1 MPRASSSP
9 PAVSSDSAAGAD
21 RTADEKVR
29 LLDAVVRAID
39 RDTGGQ
45 LVASVLE
52 DALVFPARG
61 SLARTAAVLA
71 RDLRLTRAIP
81 ALVHCLE
88 HVHEDDPLLYSA
100 RKALEGMGNE
110 PADALLDAFH
120 RWTSPEIRLR
130 LAGALL
136 DTRVRNELIF
146 DALVQ
151 LLDDDP
157 WVGPEYVQ
165 EYGGPDALKVVSD
178 ALDRAVLAQREPI
191 NIFTNEDICALARA
205 VRKLGGSVSPSQQA
219 KLDEVLLRRQTAPV
233 PWDADRPRPPPA
245 IRGPVP
251 GRNAPCHCGSGR
263 KYKKCH
269 LDEDSRGS
277 R

>member
-1 MPRASSSP
+1 M
-9 PAVSSDSAAGAD
+9 
-21 RTADEKVR
+21 ADEKVR

-61 SLARTAAVLA
+61 SLARTAAGLA

-88 HVHEDDPLLYSA
+88 HVHEDDPLLDAA
-100 RKALEGMGNE
+100 REALEGMGSE

-130 LAGALL
+130 LAGSLL

-151 LLDDDP
+151 LLEDDP
-157 WVGPEYVQ
+157 WVGPEYLQ

-178 ALDRAVLAQREPI
+178 ALDRAVLARREPI
-191 NIFTNEDICALARA
+191 DIFTNEDICALARA
-205 VRKLGGSVSPSQQA
+205 IAKLGGSLSPSQQG
-219 KLDEVLLRRQTAPV
+219 KLDEVLRRRRTAPL
-233 PWDADRPRPPPA
+233 PGEADRPQPPPA
-245 IRGPVP
+245 IRRPAP
-251 GRNAPCHCGSGR
+251 GRNASCHCGSGR